1 MKIKAWIKYTEGYL
15 PTPRHRKLRYRECE
29 SFEDVIIDETT
40 TNQTKLKYTVGEIEI
55 REYKGKLYKK
65 VIMHPNLFYCG
76 SDKRNADN
84 DTIIGR
90 LKHSFIGYSKY
101 FGFNPDDTK
110 EKMLQKAQEDA
121 SKYLLIDGELWE
133 VTDKPHYKI
142 TTFGLGNNLS
152 GIGVSLDVEYSRINN
167 DENCFEPEDKGLAF
181 AKAINTAIK
190 RGDTDSIE
198 YIKKCPVIEIY

>member
-40 TNQTKLKYTVGEIEI
+40 TN
-55 REYKGKLYKK
+55 
-65 VIMHPNLFYCG
+65 
-76 SDKRNADN
+76 
-84 DTIIGR
+84 
-90 LKHSFIGYSKY
+90 
-101 FGFNPDDTK
+101 
-110 EKMLQKAQEDA
+110 
-121 SKYLLIDGELWE
+121 
-133 VTDKPHYKI
+133 
-142 TTFGLGNNLS
+142 
-152 GIGVSLDVEYSRINN
+152 
-167 DENCFEPEDKGLAF
+167 NCFEPEDKGLAF